1 MRYRCSDDYYN
12 VVLHQSSQPGF
23 RNVGLML
30 QDDDQYEVLR
40 GRLEARNILNTS
52 FVSFSDI
59 EVGAGNA
66 VPIDLI
72 ETCERE
78 FSHERI

>member
-1 MRYRCSDDYYN
+1 MREGRRQADRIAFQ
-12 VVLHQSSQPGF
+12 LWEME
-23 RNVGLML
+23 R
-30 QDDDQYEVLR
+30 EVLR

>member
-1 MRYRCSDDYYN
+1 
-12 VVLHQSSQPGF
+12 
-23 RNVGLML
+23 ML

-59 EVGAGNA
+59 EVGVGNA